1 MTALN
6 LLAHEIAAMRPDG
19 AIVSS
24 DHDSEWQTDDRN
36 WFEARPVRGFR
47 IRKPHVGEPGLEK
60 AQWVIVKQLEPGRR
74 VKMPAHW
81 RGDGADQLVDL
92 AQRSNGV
99 GDDVYHDIV
108 LGLIY
113 QGFMQRKFQPMSA
126 IYAQAD
132 ALQAFATNAR
142 H

>member
-1 MTALN
+1 LN

-19 AIVSS
+19 AIVSA
-24 DHDSEWQTDDRN
+24 DHDSEWQTDDRS
-36 WFEARPVRGFR
+36 WFESRPMRGFR
-47 IRKPHVGEPGLEK
+47 IRRAHAAEPGLED
-60 AQWVIVKQLEPGRR
+60 AQWVIVKQIERGRR

-81 RGDGADQLVDL
+81 RGNGGDGLIEL
-92 AQRSNGV
+92 AQRSDAA
-99 GDDVYHDIV
+99 GDGGYVDIV

-113 QGFMQRKFQPMSA
+113 QGFLQRKFQPMSA

-132 ALQAFATNAR
+132 ALQVFATNAR